1 MAKKSMIAR
10 EAKRAKAVAKDAAK
24 RAALKAIISSP
35 ESAYEDV
42 MAASE
47 KLQKLPRNGS
57 AVRQQRRCSVTGR
70 PHAVYRKFGLCR
82 NKLREAAMR
91 GDVPGLTKASW

>member
-10 EAKRAKAVAKDAAK
+10 EVKRAETAAK
-24 RAALKAIISSP
+24 YVDRRAALKKTIASPVSSF
-35 ESAYEDV
+35 EEV
-42 MAASE
+42 MAASTE
-47 KLQKLPRNGS
+47 LQKLPRDS
-57 AVRQQRRCSVTGR
+57 SPVRKQRRCSVTGR
-70 PHAVYRKFGLCR
+70 PHGVYRKFGLCR

>member
-10 EAKRAKAVAKDAAK
+10 ENKRTKAVAKYAEK
-24 RAALKAIISSP
+24 RAALKAIISNP
-35 ESAYEDV
+35 ESSYEEV
-42 MAASE
+42 MDAST
-47 KLQKLPRNGS
+47 KLKKLPRNGS
-57 AVRQQRRCSVTGR
+57 PVRGQRRCSLTGR

-82 NKLREAAMR
+82 NKLREAAMQ

>member
-10 EAKRAKAVAKDAAK
+10 EAKRQKAAAK
-24 RAALKAIISSP
+24 YAEKRTALKAIISNPS
-35 ESAYEDV
+35 STYEEV
-42 MAASE
+42 MEAST
-47 KLQKLPRNGS
+47 KLQKLPRDGS
-57 AVRQQRRCSVTGR
+57 TSRQVRRCNITGR